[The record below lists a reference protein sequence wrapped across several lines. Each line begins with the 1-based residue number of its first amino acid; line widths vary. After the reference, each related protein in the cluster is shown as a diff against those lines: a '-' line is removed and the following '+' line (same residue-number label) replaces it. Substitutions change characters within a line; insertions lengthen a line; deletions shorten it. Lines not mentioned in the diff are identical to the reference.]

1 MNDIA
6 VILMTKDRPS
16 MAEEALTSILNQ
28 SDSNF
33 HLIVSD
39 NSEFND
45 FEKICN
51 NKYQSIEYRK
61 RTPVIPNYHHHA
73 LVASKEVKEKFT
85 LLFHDDDI
93 LYPDYI
99 KSVRQVID
107 LMGEISAVSTNAH
120 YIINNTIDSETMV
133 KVKKD
138 VIISSKEEF
147 ANYYFAPWT
156 VGVAPLSG
164 YLIRTNFLVKVL
176 EGSSETLGKYSD
188 FLYLSH
194 LIDDGPIVWIA
205 HPYLA
210 YRIHSGQDNYNISKA
225 DRLKIMA
232 LFKKNPD
239 IYGDNILHRYRFL
252 FYFVW
257 FRKNTKLHSVCKYP
271 TVLSNYFRIN
281 HGLEFI
287 RYVVS
292 KFTRLIK

>member
-1 MNDIA
+1 MNSIA
-6 VILMTKDRPS
+6 VILMTKDRPL
-16 MAEEALTSILNQ
+16 MAEEALDSILNQ
-28 SDSNF
+28 SDSDF

-45 FEKICN
+45 FEKICKD
-51 NKYQSIEYRK
+51 KYQSIEYRK
-61 RTPVIPNYHHHA
+61 RTPVIPSYHQHA
-73 LVASKEVKEKFT
+73 IVVSKEVKEKFV

-99 KSVRQVID
+99 KSVRQVISS
-107 LMGEISAVSTNAH
+107 GGGVSCVSANAH
-120 YIINNTIDSETMV
+120 YMINNIIDSETMI

-138 VIISSKEEF
+138 IIISSKEEF

-164 YLIRTNFLVKVL
+164 YLVRTNCLVRVL
-176 EGSSETLGKYSD
+176 ESSSEALGKYSD

-205 HPYLA
+205 HPHLA
-210 YRIHSGQDNYNISKA
+210 YRIHSGQDNYSISRA

-239 IYGDNILHRYRFL
+239 IYGDDILHRYRFL

-257 FRKNTKLHSVCKYP
+257 FRKNTKLHSACKYP
-271 TVLSNYFRIN
+271 IVLSNYFRIN

-287 RYVVS
+287 RYVAS
-292 KFTRLIK
+292 IFTRLIK